1 MKKCIIVSFEGID
14 GCGKTTQSKKF
25 FNYLKNKGID
35 AVLLREPGGTEAGE
49 KIREILLDK
58 NINIS
63 KWTELFLYLASRAQL
78 ISEVIKKYEEKKI
91 VIIFDRYYDSTI
103 AYQGYGRGLPISMIN
118 NIQKKIIKNFKP
130 DITFLIDEDVEKL
143 FKNLKEKDR
152 IERESIEFQKR
163 VREGYLNLAKKEKR
177 IKVIKRSSIE
187 ETFKN
192 ICRQWERF
200 LNEKGRYKEFL
211 KKCL

>member
-78 ISEVIKKYEEKKI
+78 ISEVIKKYPSISFFFPCKTANLPKLLLYSATLSFFVCFVASATYLSLSISDNCFSLVNPKFTCVKI
-91 VIIFDRYYDSTI
+91 INKTIVKIKFFLIINLLIIKLYSIIVNPLIIFS
-103 AYQGYGRGLPISMIN
+103 LS
-118 NIQKKIIKNFKP
+118 
-130 DITFLIDEDVEKL
+130 L
-143 FKNLKEKDR
+143 
-152 IERESIEFQKR
+152 
-163 VREGYLNLAKKEKR
+163 
-177 IKVIKRSSIE
+177 
-187 ETFKN
+187 
-192 ICRQWERF
+192 
-200 LNEKGRYKEFL
+200 
-211 KKCL
+211 